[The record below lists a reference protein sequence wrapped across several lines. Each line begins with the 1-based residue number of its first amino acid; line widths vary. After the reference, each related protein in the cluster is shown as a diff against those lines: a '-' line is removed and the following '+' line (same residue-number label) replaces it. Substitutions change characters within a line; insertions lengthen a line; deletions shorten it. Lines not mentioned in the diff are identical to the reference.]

1 MIRYIGKR
9 LLWMIP
15 VMLGIAI
22 LIFSIM
28 YICPGDPAQSM
39 LGPSATAV
47 ELAAKR
53 EELGL
58 NDPYIVRLG
67 RYLYQTFIRFDLGDS
82 YKYGTSVFEG
92 LMERMRYTLVIA
104 LLCMALQ
111 VFVGTP
117 LGIAA
122 ATHHNGVADRIC
134 MLLALVGVSIP
145 AFWLALM
152 LVLIFAV
159 NLNWL
164 PTSGVD
170 NGLFSFIMPCIAN
183 SFAGIAS
190 QARHTRSSMLEVIR
204 SDYIVTAKAKG
215 LSPRTVLLRHA
226 LPNALIPIITIIG
239 NGYFDLAYMSRET
252 RELATRPF
260 PSFSGIDFPRD
271 YPVQEVTDGDVIPLR
286 GRDLRVFFI
295 PDHAVGSLAFLDERA
310 RILFSGDE
318 FMAHGKALHGSVA
331 HWAQMLEKLMPY
343 RDRFDHLCAGAWPM
357 MDASI
362 VYNQLACARHILAG
376 NEGDR
381 AQPGRF
387 PGEERVDA
395 EGRRIWKRRIP
406 HPGDGPADIN
416 RDIEYKRV
424 MRFAG
429 TSITYDVRH
438 IDD

>member
-1 MIRYIGKR
+1 MIDFSCKHDIWLEDEDGSLQRMDQPFFRAWPIAPGTWQILSDGDFSY
-9 LLWMIP
+9 MIEGEDEA
-15 VMLGIAI
+15 LFIDSGYGAGNIRA
-22 LIFSIM
+22 F
-28 YICPGDPAQSM
+28 AQ
-39 LGPSATAV
+39 
-47 ELAAKR
+47 
-53 EELGL
+53 GL
-58 NDPYIVRLG
+58 TD
-67 RYLYQTFIRFDLGDS
+67 
-82 YKYGTSVFEG
+82 K
-92 LMERMRYTLVIA
+92 
-104 LLCMALQ
+104 
-111 VFVGTP
+111 P
-117 LGIAA
+117 LS
-122 ATHHNGVADRIC
+122 RIC
-134 MLLALVGVSIP
+134 NTHDH
-145 AFWLALM
+145 FDH
-152 LVLIFAV
+152 
-159 NLNWL
+159 
-164 PTSGVD
+164 T
-170 NGLFSFIMPCIAN
+170 AN
-183 SFAGIAS
+183 NS
-190 QARHTRSSMLEVIR
+190 
-204 SDYIVTAKAKG
+204 
-215 LSPRTVLLRHA
+215 
-226 LPNALIPIITIIG
+226 
-239 NGYFDLAYMSRET
+239 YFDLAYMSRET

-343 RDRFDHLCAGAWPM
+343 RDRFGHLCADAWPM

-376 NEGDR
+376 NEGER

-387 PGEERVDA
+387 HGEERVDA

-424 MRFAG
+424 MRFGG

>member
-67 RYLYQTFIRFDLGDS
+67 RYLYQTFIRFDLGVS

-159 NLNWL
+159 NLSWL

-170 NGLFSFIMPCIAN
+170 NGLLSFIMPCIAN

-204 SDYIVTAKAKG
+204 SDYIVTVKAKG

-239 NGYFDLAYMSRET
+239 NGMGMMLGGTVIIENVFAIPGVGRYMTDAIS
-252 RELATRPF
+252 
-260 PSFSGIDFPRD
+260 SRD
-271 YPVQEVTDGDVIPLR
+271 YPVVMGGVLVLGLI
-286 GRDLRVFFI
+286 F
-295 PDHAVGSLAFLDERA
+295 SL
-310 RILFSGDE
+310 I
-318 FMAHGKALHGSVA
+318 
-331 HWAQMLEKLMPY
+331 MLLV
-343 RDRFDHLCAGAWPM
+343 D
-357 MDASI
+357 I
-362 VYNQLACARHILAG
+362 VYAFVDPRIK
-376 NEGDR
+376 
-381 AQPGRF
+381 AQY
-387 PGEERVDA
+387 
-395 EGRRIWKRRIP
+395 EGRRKKKKA
-406 HPGDGPADIN
+406 PAAAA
-416 RDIEYKRV
+416 
-424 MRFAG
+424 AG
-429 TSITYDVRH
+429 KEAQH
-438 IDD
+438 G